1 MSTRRAANGR
11 IPTGTMTTEEIKVRI
26 AAMFDY
32 DSDVVPAP
40 HHSRNEPP
48 CMRSAT
54 GSSDT

>member
-11 IPTGTMTTEEIKVRI
+11 IPTMTTEEIKVRI

-32 DSDVVPAP
+32 ESDVVPAP

-48 CMRSAT
+48 CVRSAT